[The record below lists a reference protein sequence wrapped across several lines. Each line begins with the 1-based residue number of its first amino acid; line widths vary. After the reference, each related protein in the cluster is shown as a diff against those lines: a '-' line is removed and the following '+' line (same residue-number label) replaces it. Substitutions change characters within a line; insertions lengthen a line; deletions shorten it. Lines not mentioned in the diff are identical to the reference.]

1 MVTKDFGTA
10 LIIDKAAVIT
20 KMGYRD
26 RTPPEMILRHI
37 DGQIN
42 NASTLI
48 KPVYSYHFIEIVSV
62 TVPDFE
68 LKGGLRFSSR
78 TVSYAIDGCQ
88 KAAVYLATLGPGME
102 QEIIRLFSE
111 KQTMAGTILDTIGS
125 VVINQALKQ
134 LRSDVKLAAEE
145 MGLQT
150 TRHYGPG
157 HCDWD
162 MEQQK
167 ILFPILEST
176 GLGVRLN
183 EACMMTPRKSITGI
197 IGIGK
202 PDKNKKAPCNLFC
215 QKAAT
220 CEYRNI

>member
-1 MVTKDFGTA
+1 MVTKALNTT
-10 LIIDKAAVIT
+10 LIIDRATVIS

-26 RTPPEMILRHI
+26 RTPPEMIIRRI
-37 DGQIN
+37 DEQIE
-42 NASTLI
+42 NALKLV
-48 KPVYSYHFIEIVSV
+48 KPMYSYHFREVVSV
-62 TVPDFE
+62 TAPDFALE
-68 LKGGLRFSSR
+68 GGLRFSSR
-78 TVSYAIDGCQ
+78 IVSYAIDGCI

-125 VVINQALKQ
+125 VAINQTLRQ
-134 LRSDVKLAAEE
+134 LRTDVKLAAEE
-145 MGLQT
+145 IGLQT

-162 MEQQK
+162 MEQQNT
-167 ILFPILEST
+167 LFPVLEHT
-176 GLGVRLN
+176 DLGVRLN
-183 EACMMTPRKSITGI
+183 AACMMTPRKSISGI

-202 PDKNKKAPCNLFC
+202 LDRNKKAPCNLFC
-215 QKAAT
+215 QKAAV